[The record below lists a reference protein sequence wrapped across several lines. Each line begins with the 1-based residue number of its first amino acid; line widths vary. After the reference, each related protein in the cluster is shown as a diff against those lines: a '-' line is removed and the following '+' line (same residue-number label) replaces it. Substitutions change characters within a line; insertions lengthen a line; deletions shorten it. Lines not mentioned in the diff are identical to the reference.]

1 MAKKTVSQLRTEARN
16 RELMR
21 LMEFVRNDGED
32 ASQYDGNAFSYPIVY
47 EDGTESWV
55 QVKISIPTG
64 TRDGKQFDGYEEH
77 ENFVMEQE
85 EKRIAA
91 EERATEKAKQ
101 TAEKKAKQ
109 EAARKKREAEEAQ
122 KKAKR
127 TVIPFTP
134 EAVFVSELKENE
146 RFICG
151 QQTGKIISKNNE
163 TKFAIVKLDDC
174 KEESML
180 RYSAEVY
187 REGGTVAE

>member
-1 MAKKTVSQLRTEARN
+1 MAKKTISQLRTEARN

-91 EERATEKAKQ
+91 EERAAEKAKQ

-109 EAARKKREAEEAQ
+109 EAARKKREAEETA
-122 KKAKR
+122 KKAK
-127 TVIPFTP
+127 
-134 EAVFVSELKENE
+134 
-146 RFICG
+146 
-151 QQTGKIISKNNE
+151 
-163 TKFAIVKLDDC
+163 
-174 KEESML
+174 
-180 RYSAEVY
+180 